1 MECSMPLG
9 RWDSACRRVG
19 RRGRAGWRR
28 EGVGIA
34 VVGEWVIG
42 KTVIGASL
50 WVVCGEAGH

>member
-1 MECSMPLG
+1 MECSKPLG
-9 RWDSACRRVG
+9 RWDSAYRRVG
-19 RRGRAGWRR
+19 RRDRAGWRR

-42 KTVIGASL
+42 KIATGANL

>member
-1 MECSMPLG
+1 MACSMPLG

-34 VVGEWVIG
+34 VVGEWVTG
-42 KTVIGASL
+42 KIVICANL

>member
-1 MECSMPLG
+1 MECNMPLG

-19 RRGRAGWRR
+19 RRGRVGWRR
-28 EGVGIA
+28 EDVGIA

-42 KTVIGASL
+42 KIGIGANL

>member
-1 MECSMPLG
+1 MGCSMPLG

-19 RRGRAGWRR
+19 RRGMAGWRH

-34 VVGEWVIG
+34 AVGEWVIG
-42 KTVIGASL
+42 KIARGAGL